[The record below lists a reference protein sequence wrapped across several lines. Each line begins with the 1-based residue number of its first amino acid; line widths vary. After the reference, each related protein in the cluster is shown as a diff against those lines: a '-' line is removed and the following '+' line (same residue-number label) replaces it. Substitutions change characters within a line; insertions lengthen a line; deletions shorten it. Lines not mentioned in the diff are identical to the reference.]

1 MQKKSNE
8 LQSVWLEEKDMK
20 KGKMIFIII
29 LLVCV
34 GVFLILF

>member
-20 KGKMIFIII
+20 KGKMLNKKSKF
-29 LLVCV
+29 
-34 GVFLILF
+34 